1 LTKSVS
7 RPEDI
12 LRESVEALR
21 AHKLRASL
29 TIVGLMMG
37 VATLITVMTIVQG
50 ANAYVENKIANLGTD
65 VFQIAKTPF
74 VVTDFDQVVKAL
86 RFKRI
91 EWDDVRAVSERC
103 DSCQSVGA
111 SAIIS
116 IHVRYRD
123 KELQDINLLGH
134 TANMADIDTRTV
146 ELGRYFSE
154 SEDQQISNVCLIGQT
169 LVDEF
174 FAGMNPL
181 GQVLRAG
188 NEEFRVIG
196 TMERIG
202 SVLGQEQD
210 NFMIIPLRAYLRQM
224 GTRSSLAINVKTTG
238 GRAFDEAMDQARLA
252 VRARRHLPPGQDD
265 DFFIGTKESYISLWR
280 SISGAFFSVFVMVSS
295 ISAVVGG
302 IVIMNVMLM
311 SVTERTKEIG
321 VRRALGATQRDVL
334 RQFLLESVL
343 QCIIGGAAGIVGG
356 FVCALALRHFTAFP
370 ASVRTWVAILGLI
383 LSSAIGLFFGIYPA
397 TRAARLDPVVAL
409 RAE

>member
-1 LTKSVS
+1 M
-7 RPEDI
+7 
-12 LRESVEALR
+12 R
-21 AHKLRASL
+21 AHKLRAIL

-50 ANAYVENKIANLGTD
+50 ANTYVETKIANLGTD

-74 VVTDFDQVVKAL
+74 VVTDWDQVIKAL
-86 RFKRI
+86 RLKRI

-103 DSCQSVGA
+103 NSCQMVGA
-111 SAIIS
+111 SATTT

-134 TANMADIDTRTV
+134 TANMVDIDTRTLA
-146 ELGRYFSE
+146 LGRYFSE
-154 SEDQQISNVCLIGQT
+154 SEDQQMSNVCIIGQT

-174 FAGMNPL
+174 FPGMDPL
-181 GQVLRAG
+181 GQIVRAG

-196 TMERIG
+196 SMERIG

-210 NFMIIPLRAYLRQM
+210 NFMIVPLRTYLRQM
-224 GTRSSLAINVKTTG
+224 GTRSSLTINAKTAG
-238 GRAFDEAMDQARLA
+238 GRAMEQAMDEARL
-252 VRARRHLPPGQDD
+252 VMRARRHLQPGQED
-265 DFFIGTKESYISLWR
+265 DFFIGTKDSYISLWR

-302 IVIMNVMLM
+302 IVIMNVMLV

-321 VRRALGATQRDVL
+321 VRRALGATQRDIR

-343 QCIIGGAAGIVGG
+343 QCLLGGAAGIAGG
-356 FVCALALRHFTAFP
+356 FVCALALRQFTSFP
-370 ASVRTWVAILGLI
+370 ASVQTWVAVLGVV

-397 TRAARLDPVVAL
+397 MRAARLDPVVAL

>member
-1 LTKSVS
+1 MSRLEDVFRQSVQ
-7 RPEDI
+7 
-12 LRESVEALR
+12 ALR
-21 AHKLRASL
+21 AHKLRAIL
-29 TIVGLMMG
+29 TIVGLTMG

-91 EWDDVRAVSERC
+91 EWDDVRAVSDRC
-103 DSCQSVGA
+103 SACEMVGA
-111 SAIIS
+111 SATTS
-116 IHVRYRD
+116 VHVRYRD

-134 TANMADIDTRTV
+134 TANMADIDTRTLA
-146 ELGRYFSE
+146 LGRYFSE
-154 SEDQQISNVCLIGQT
+154 SEDQQLSHVCIIGQT

-174 FAGMNPL
+174 FPGTDPL
-181 GQVLRAG
+181 GQTLRAG

-210 NFMIIPLRAYLRQM
+210 NFMIIPLRLYLRQM
-224 GTRSSLAINVKTTG
+224 GTRSSLTINVKTGG
-238 GRAFDEAMDQARLA
+238 GRAMEQAMDQARLA
-252 VRARRHLPPGQDD
+252 VRARRHLPPGQED
-265 DFFIGTKESYISLWR
+265 DFFLGTKDSYIALWR
-280 SISGAFFSVFVMVSS
+280 SISGAFFAVFVMVSS

-302 IVIMNVMLM
+302 IVIMNVMLV

-321 VRRALGATQRDVL
+321 VRRALGATQHDIR

-343 QCIIGGAAGIVGG
+343 QCILGGAAGILGG
-356 FVCALALRHFTAFP
+356 FVCALALRYFTSFP
-370 ASVRTWVAILGLI
+370 ASMRAWVAVLGLI

-397 TRAARLDPVVAL
+397 MRAARLDPVVAL